1 MRARGFQIAALVL
14 VVSAAAFGADF
25 MGPESCKACHP
36 AAYDAWKQSKHARA
50 AESLSPTQR
59 KDPRCMSC
67 HTPDVQDEKVTGVS
81 CETCHGGG
89 QYYSAP
95 YVMKDSEL
103 ARLVGLQDPSERTC
117 RACHDASSPSLK
129 PFNFVEKLK
138 KIDHW
143 SAAVT
148 KPKVSQAK
156 TAPESKELAA
166 VQAKPK

>member
-1 MRARGFQIAALVL
+1 MRARGFQIAALTL
-14 VVSAAAFGADF
+14 VISAAAFGADF

-50 AESLSPTQR
+50 AESLSATQR

-67 HTPDVQDEKVTGVS
+67 HTPDVQDEHVTGVS

-89 QYYSAP
+89 QYYSAR

-117 RACHDASSPSLK
+117 LACHDASSPSLK

-143 SAAVT
+143 SQETA
-148 KPKVSQAK
+148 KPKVSKASGEDAS
-156 TAPESKELAA
+156 TGHA
-166 VQAKPK
+166 VAQAKPR